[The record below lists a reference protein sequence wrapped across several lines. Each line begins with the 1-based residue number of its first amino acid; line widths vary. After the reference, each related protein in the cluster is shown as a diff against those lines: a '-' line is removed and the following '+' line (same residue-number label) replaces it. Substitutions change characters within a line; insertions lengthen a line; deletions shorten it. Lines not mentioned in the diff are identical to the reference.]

1 MAKTLGKFAKH
12 AVLFAALIPAA
23 SWALPFQNG
32 DFSSPG
38 SVGALPSGSQ
48 RPIGP
53 GTATAPTGFF
63 AGGTA
68 SLDNYSLFYQ
78 NALYGLPGLSVGFG
92 GNSTTGGSIG
102 QTFDTVV
109 GQTYTINYQDTQQ
122 QGLSL
127 QTFAAQVGSST
138 GTIYATSSN
147 TVPAFGLGENFHFF
161 DGTPLVFTALTN
173 STTLTFTDT
182 TLSENSGPANFAIDN
197 IRVNGQ
203 SIDPPPI
210 TPVPEPETYA
220 LMLAGLGLVGAI
232 TRRKKRRAA

>member
-1 MAKTLGKFAKH
+1 MAKTIGKFAKH
-12 AVLFAALIPAA
+12 AVLLAALIPAA

-38 SVGALPSGSQ
+38 PAGALPPGSQ
-48 RPIGP
+48 RPIGS

-63 AGGTA
+63 GGGTA
-68 SLDNYSLFYQ
+68 SLDNFFVFYQ

-92 GNSTTGGSIG
+92 GNGTTGGSIG

-109 GQTYTINYQDTQQ
+109 GQMYTINYQETQQ

-138 GTIYATSSN
+138 GSIYATASN
-147 TVPAFGLGENFHFF
+147 TVPAFGAGESFHFF

-182 TLSENSGPANFAIDN
+182 TLPVNSGPANFAINN

-203 SIDPPPI
+203 SVDPPPI
-210 TPVPEPETYA
+210 SPVPEPETYA

-232 TRRKKRRAA
+232 ARRKRRMSV